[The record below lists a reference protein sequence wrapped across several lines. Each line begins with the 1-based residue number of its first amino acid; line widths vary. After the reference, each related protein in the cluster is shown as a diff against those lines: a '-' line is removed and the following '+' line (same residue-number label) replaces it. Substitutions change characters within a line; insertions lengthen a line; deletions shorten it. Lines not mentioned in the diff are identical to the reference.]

1 MKIQSVHSEQEI
13 NAMRLEIVN
22 LKKPQKVQGHL
33 AELKQIKQKLYDSIN
48 HCSKI
53 LVRDNGRHTQADA
66 DLFELE
72 FGPLSEMS
80 RFLSWEIMH
89 L

>member
-1 MKIQSVHSEQEI
+1 M
-13 NAMRLEIVN
+13 
-22 LKKPQKVQGHL
+22 
-33 AELKQIKQKLYDSIN
+33 AELKQIKRRVYDSVS
-48 HCSKI
+48 HCAQMLIDGPTSK
-53 LVRDNGRHTQADA
+53 DHPKPKADD

-89 L
+89 LQTISDSVADLSDQIAQH

>member
-1 MKIQSVHSEQEI
+1 M
-13 NAMRLEIVN
+13 
-22 LKKPQKVQGHL
+22 
-33 AELKQIKQKLYDSIN
+33 AELKQIKRRVYDAVS
-48 HCSKI
+48 HCAQVLVDGPTSK
-53 LVRDNGRHTQADA
+53 DNPLPQADD

>member
-1 MKIQSVHSEQEI
+1 MRQEV
-13 NAMRLEIVN
+13 LN
-22 LKKPQKVQGHL
+22 LKKPQKVAAHL
-33 AELKQIKQKLYDSIN
+33 AELKQIKRRVYDAVSQ
-48 HCSKI
+48 CTQL
-53 LVRDNGRHTQADA
+53 LVEGAEGDQESPKADD